1 MINISIMK
9 MSRKTKDLLDAALV
23 STTLQQRKN
32 SCKDIR
38 RLQNDFKRSKRDF
51 K

>member
-1 MINISIMK
+1 

-23 STTLQQRKN
+23 SKALQQPKN
-32 SCKDIR
+32 SCNDI